1 MKNCSN
7 CGKEIL
13 EKAVC
18 CPYCGAQQKMEEH
31 AENNT
36 ENVKKIRYCTGCGEK
51 LEEDYGFC
59 PTCGKPINNRYS
71 KQKTETGSGNSQN
84 GDRTGADKNSGNT
97 DSKPEPGR
105 SSGTSAAGMA
115 EDIREKIRSTSAKY
129 PQGLL
134 KVFSIV
140 FGILYGYWTLTYFPY
155 LNYYMAADKAWGFF
169 MILACAW
176 SCAAFFIIAFKC
188 QKQYGLQL
196 AYLVFGG
203 AILKSILHLISIQR
217 LAAYQYWESSF
228 SNYWPI
234 IFALLIAF
242 ACYYLMKKEDML
254 EVPEGVT
261 FMENVK
267 RIPDVLRFIFS
278 KDGTVKMGE
287 NPVHKDTNK
296 AERPHKDPV
305 KPGSEAEKVVFVIN
319 NSVFL
324 IFGILYTVNLVCNVF
339 YSFSFFKLLT
349 SLFTILT
356 CVAIWIIYSNG
367 RKGVLDATGFSMICG
382 INTFRLGVRVLISV
396 LILIGA
402 ISAELGAGI
411 YFLIFIIALLDL
423 GYWYSIGNTFSSMKA
438 NAKGQMVEV
447 TAGIYP
453 IIILCINTVIKLG
466 ILGWAS
472 FLQSTANGITSTLNQ
487 YGNTTSSLFGEL
499 SSYLGFGYGYG
510 YSQSS
515 SIVQAFLNPIIEWI
529 QNTLGFSG
537 QSFIIMLIAVAL
549 PVLEIILLVRV
560 RSYMNARN

>member
-18 CPYCGAQQKMEEH
+18 CPYCGAQQET
-31 AENNT
+31 ENHTVNAS
-36 ENVKKIRYCTGCGEK
+36 ENVKKIKYCTGCGEK

-59 PTCGKPINNRYS
+59 PSCGKPINNGS
-71 KQKTETGSGNSQN
+71 SNLKTEPKKPGQPVQPKPNNTQNPGSRPGAGKSSGNSA
-84 GDRTGADKNSGNT
+84 ADV
-97 DSKPEPGR
+97 
-105 SSGTSAAGMA
+105 A
-115 EDIREKIRSTSAKY
+115 EDIREKIRSTSEKY

-140 FGILYGYWTLTYFPY
+140 FGVLYGYWTLTYLPY
-155 LNYYMAADKAWGFF
+155 LSYYMAADKAWGFF

-203 AILKSILHLISIQR
+203 AILKSILHLINIQR
-217 LAAYQYWESSF
+217 MASYQYWESSF

-254 EVPEGVT
+254 EVPEGTT
-261 FMENVK
+261 FVENVK
-267 RIPDVLRFIFS
+267 RIPDALRAVFL
-278 KDGTVKMGE
+278 KDETVKTGE
-287 NPVHKDTNK
+287 NWGHKDTNK
-296 AERPHKDPV
+296 TAKPQKDPV
-305 KPGSEAEKVVFVIN
+305 KPGSEAEKVVFVVN
-319 NSVFL
+319 NTVFL
-324 IFGILYTVNLVCNVF
+324 VFGILYTINLVCNVF
-339 YSFSFFKLLT
+339 YSFSFFKLFT

-356 CVAIWIIYSNG
+356 CVAIWMIYSNG
-367 RKGVLDATGFSMICG
+367 RKGVLDATGFSLICG
-382 INTFRLGVRVLISV
+382 INTFRLVLRVIISV
-396 LILIGA
+396 IILIGA

-411 YFLIFIIALLDL
+411 YLLIFIIALVDL

-438 NAKGQMVEV
+438 NAKGQLVEV

-453 IIILCINTVIKLG
+453 ILILCINSVIKLG

-472 FLQSTANGITSTLNQ
+472 FLQATANGITSTLNQ
-487 YGNTTSSLFGEL
+487 YGNATSSLFGEL

-515 SIVQAFLNPIIEWI
+515 SIVQAFLSPIIEWI

-537 QSFIIMLIAVAL
+537 QGLITMVIAVAL
-549 PVLEIILLVRV
+549 PILEIILLVRV
-560 RSYMNARN
+560 RSYMDARN